1 MDQSKYYKDEY
12 SIQQQKEQEY
22 QQMIV
27 VNATIKKLFPKI
39 LAGLLSDKELK
50 EILDTMNII
59 LNMLHF
65 TEQEKAEIVEIATKI
80 KQGKSIK
87 KGLLSK
93 WFNQ

>member
-39 LAGLLSDKELK
+39 LAGLLSDK
-50 EILDTMNII
+50 
-59 LNMLHF
+59 
-65 TEQEKAEIVEIATKI
+65 
-80 KQGKSIK
+80 
-87 KGLLSK
+87 
-93 WFNQ
+93 